1 MLGEVRFLSSTVGK
15 LPVAGQKFQ
24 SGKRPTM
31 TKTLITGASQ
41 GLGLHTAR
49 RLVAQGHEVWVTARD
64 PKVGAEAARES
75 GAHFVQLDVTD
86 DASVLAASQAV
97 AKGGGV
103 DVIINN
109 AGSRTARQCRAQTPT
124 PSKESSIRTS

>member
-1 MLGEVRFLSSTVGK
+1 MKTAEVARN
-15 LPVAGQKFQ
+15 
-24 SGKRPTM
+24 
-31 TKTLITGASQ
+31 Q
-41 GLGLHTAR
+41 GLGLHAAR
-49 RLVAQGHEVWVTARD
+49 RLVALGHEVWLTARD